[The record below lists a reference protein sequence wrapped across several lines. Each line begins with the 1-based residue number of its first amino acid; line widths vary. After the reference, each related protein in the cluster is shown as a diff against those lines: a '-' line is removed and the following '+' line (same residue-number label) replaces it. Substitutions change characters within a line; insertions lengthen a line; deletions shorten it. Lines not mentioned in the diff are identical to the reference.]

1 MELAV
6 PSFLSVTTVA
16 VIALCRRASLM
27 NAQPLVDSVV
37 KSLSIQMAGCAEGQL
52 SQWWQ
57 YFCPVIGHRCVRVTY
72 CWLNGTQ
79 A

>member
-16 VIALCRRASLM
+16 AIALCRRASLM

-37 KSLSIQMAGCAEGQL
+37 KSLSIQMAGWRQGAAVSVVAVFLPSDWPQTC
-52 SQWWQ
+52 
-57 YFCPVIGHRCVRVTY
+57 
-72 CWLNGTQ
+72 
-79 A
+79 